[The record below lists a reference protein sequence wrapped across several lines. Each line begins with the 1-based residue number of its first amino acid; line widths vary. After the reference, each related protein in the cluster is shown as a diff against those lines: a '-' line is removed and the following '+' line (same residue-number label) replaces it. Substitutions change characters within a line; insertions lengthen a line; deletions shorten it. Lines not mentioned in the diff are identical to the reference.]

1 MLLNKIKYT
10 FCFPKDSKLSRDDKI
25 PSISRIIDFRKSD
38 VSASPL
44 PTRISH
50 LRAVALRC
58 FYTSGIISR
67 NDRARV
73 HFPQR
78 VPQHIAT
85 PLLLYGSVHSLCRKL
100 YTPPR
105 GIVEG
110 VRARARFHIL
120 TLVLGVRSLWHPQN
134 GRFALE
140 LDPGIPD
147 GPFDSERRL
156 SCASGSFR
164 YSNYYSDDI

>member
-1 MLLNKIKYT
+1 MIRFHQSLV
-10 FCFPKDSKLSRDDKI
+10 
-25 PSISRIIDFRKSD
+25 PSIF
-38 VSASPL
+38 VN
-44 PTRISH
+44 PTDPPFPREFSH

-58 FYTSGIISR
+58 FYTSGIVSR

-78 VPQHIAT
+78 IPQHIAT
-85 PLLLYGSVHSLCRKL
+85 PLLLYGSVHSLRRKL
-100 YTPPR
+100 YTTPEGSRR
-105 GIVEG
+105 GG
-110 VRARARFHIL
+110 TGARARAL
-120 TLVLGVRSLWHPQN
+120 SCTHPWYSVYVHF
-134 GRFALE
+134 GIRRMDASPSE

-164 YSNYYSDDI
+164 YSNYSSDDI